1 MWRSLARVVAGWW
14 LLTLGAPGAEARRV
28 PALERSVSPVRQ
40 QAELER
46 ILADVRAEAAA
57 GRTPVVIFDIDDT
70 ILYTDRNGLTGRP
83 VPGAVKYV
91 KAVLRAGAV
100 VVYLTGRR
108 ENELRR
114 TRAQLTQ
121 GGFPLG
127 GQARLMMNPART
139 WERALRWKSRARRII
154 DKLGPTVAVF
164 ENEKENVR
172 MFRAGYPAARIVR
185 VNTRSDYPDN
195 GRGARGIVV
204 VEHLL
209 RTGRALAPRG
219 GAARGRSGAP
229 R

>member
-1 MWRSLARVVAGWW
+1 
-14 LLTLGAPGAEARRV
+14 
-28 PALERSVSPVRQ
+28 
-40 QAELER
+40 
-46 ILADVRAEAAA
+46 
-57 GRTPVVIFDIDDT
+57 VIFDIDDT